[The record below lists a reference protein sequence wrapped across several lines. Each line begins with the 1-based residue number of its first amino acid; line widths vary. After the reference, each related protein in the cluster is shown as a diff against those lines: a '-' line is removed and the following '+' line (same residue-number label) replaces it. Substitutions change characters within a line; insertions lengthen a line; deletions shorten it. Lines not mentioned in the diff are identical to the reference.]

1 MELVGGE
8 FTECVVAY
16 RDVWLPT
23 RNIVQKAIEKRQ
35 EVCTQASSCPSILT
49 TMHIEMFARMIFRES
64 LPHGTFNL
72 HNSQ

>member
-16 RDVWLPT
+16 RDVWLPA

-49 TMHIEMFARMIFRES
+49 TMHIEMFVKTQKS
-64 LPHGTFNL
+64 LPHRTFNL

>member
-16 RDVWLPT
+16 RDVWLPA

-35 EVCTQASSCPSILT
+35 EVCTQACSC
-49 TMHIEMFARMIFRES
+49 ANIFDYHV
-64 LPHGTFNL
+64 LW
-72 HNSQ
+72 SQVDTEHYSVAYFDCVTAFKVL

>member
-23 RNIVQKAIEKRQ
+23 RNIVQKAIEKRR